1 MARIL
6 VLYDK
11 WMREN
16 AEEMWCTAFEEA
28 GIDNEHEVV
37 FMENVPGSYKWSSE
51 VVDNVKEANGNPGYI
66 KENIAGCVAVVSGYA
81 PFTSEIMDASEEL
94 EIIGISRGGPVNA
107 DHDAATK
114 RGIRV

>member
-66 KENIAGCVAVVSGYA
+66 KENIAGCA
-81 PFTSEIMDASEEL
+81 
-94 EIIGISRGGPVNA
+94 RGS
-107 DHDAATK
+107 
-114 RGIRV
+114 